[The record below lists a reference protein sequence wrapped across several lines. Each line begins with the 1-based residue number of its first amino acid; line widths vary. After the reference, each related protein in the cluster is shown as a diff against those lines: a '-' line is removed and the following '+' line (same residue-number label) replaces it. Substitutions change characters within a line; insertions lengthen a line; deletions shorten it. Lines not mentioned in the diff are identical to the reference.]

1 MNRVGTYGAYQSS
14 VYESTARTNS
24 TKEKE
29 KSSGAGSAGKT
40 GKKDSVQLSDRAKKL
55 LEQLKKTY
63 SNMDFMVADY
73 DSDEEASAY
82 LSRGTKEYS
91 VLIDPEELE
100 KMASDSATKEKY
112 LSILDNA
119 VNQLDEIKNR
129 LGNQEGVITRYGISI
144 GKDGKVSFFAE
155 LEKMS
160 EKERERIEKSKEKKQ
175 EEKVKEKHLQDKKL
189 QEKRKKAF
197 VEADSLEEL
206 LEEIDKID
214 WDSIQ
219 EERREQTGSRF
230 DLTI

>member
-1 MNRVGTYGAYQSS
+1 MNKVGTYGAYQSS

-24 TKEKE
+24 AKAKE
-29 KSSGAGSAGKT
+29 KSSGTNSAGKT

-63 SNMDFMVADY
+63 GNMDFIVADY
-73 DSDEEASAY
+73 DSDEEAAAY

-100 KMASDSATKEKY
+100 KMASDSKTKEKY
-112 LSILDNA
+112 LNILDNA
-119 VNQLDEIKNR
+119 TSQLDEIKNR
-129 LGNQEGVITRYGISI
+129 LGEQEGVITRYGISI
-144 GKDGKVSFFAE
+144 GKDGKVSIFAE
-155 LEKMS
+155 LEKTS
-160 EKERERIEKSKEKKQ
+160 EKQRERMEKAQEKKREEKAQ
-175 EEKVKEKHLQDKKL
+175 EERKKS
-189 QEKRKKAF
+189 KKAF

-206 LEEIDKID
+206 LEKIKEID

-219 EERREQTGSRF
+219 EERREKTGSRF